1 MKFVYTME
9 TMQKMALFEKLT
21 RAKLK
26 DIIEMEDKIFF
37 VIEHGQLRNALG
49 PQKKN
54 IQKLEDVF
62 KKKIRIVEYND
73 VVTSFVVN
81 LMSPLKVVDIVE
93 EDGIITITGSDQK
106 TRGLMIGARAKNL
119 RLYESI
125 VQKYFPDIKELK
137 VI

>member
-9 TMQKMALFEKLT
+9 TMQRMSLFEKLT

-26 DIIEMEDKIFF
+26 DLIELEDKVFFIIEK
-37 VIEHGQLRNALG
+37 GQLRNALG

-54 IQKLEDVF
+54 VQKLEDIF
-62 KKKIRIVEYND
+62 KKKVRIVEYSD
-73 VVTSFVVN
+73 SVTQFVIN
-81 LMSPLKVVDIVE
+81 LVSPLKVVEIVE
-93 EDGIITITGSDQK
+93 DEGVITMTGSDQK

>member
-1 MKFVYTME
+1 ME
-9 TMQKMALFEKLT
+9 TMQRMSLFEKLT

-26 DIIEMEDKIFF
+26 DLIELEDKVFFIIEK
-37 VIEHGQLRNALG
+37 GQLRNALG

-54 IQKLEDVF
+54 VQKLEDIF
-62 KKKIRIVEYND
+62 KKKVRIVEYSD
-73 VVTSFVVN
+73 SVTQFIIN
-81 LMSPLKVVDIVE
+81 LVSPLKVVEIVE
-93 EDGIITITGSDQK
+93 DEGVITMTGSDQK

-125 VQKYFPDIKELK
+125 VQKYFRDIKELK